1 MPRLFGPPCRL
12 SGTMT
17 ARHLVVTLYGTYC
30 VYLDS
35 VAILLDCVQSYTPA
49 KIRRRFDTG

>member
-1 MPRLFGPPCRL
+1 MPRLFGPPRRL

-17 ARHLVVTLYGTYC
+17 GRHLAVTLYGTC